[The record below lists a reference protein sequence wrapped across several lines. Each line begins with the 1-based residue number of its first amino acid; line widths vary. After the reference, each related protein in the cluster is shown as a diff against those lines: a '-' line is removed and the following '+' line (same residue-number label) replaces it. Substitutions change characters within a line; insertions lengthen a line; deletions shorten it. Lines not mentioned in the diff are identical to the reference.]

1 MISSSVSNHSKVSLG
16 SVCISCNHFFSMVI
30 LHDHWLISLFQSYFE
45 TEKLLFVLLVDLIKT
60 LRCLISFNKMWEE
73 FDQKILGVKVWE
85 CIYMV
90 SWFIK
95 TQDISEM
102 NLANEYGKWIF
113 HCNLLLWTGVK
124 KMTRKRR
131 QNNSIVS
138 ILTEWLRICFMK
150 FPCDYN

>member
-30 LHDHWLISLFQSYFE
+30 LHNHWLISLFQSYFE

-102 NLANEYGKWIF
+102 NLANEYGNGFFTVIYF
-113 HCNLLLWTGVK
+113 FGRGL
-124 KMTRKRR
+124 KRWQER
-131 QNNSIVS
+131 EDKITQ
-138 ILTEWLRICFMK
+138 
-150 FPCDYN
+150 